1 MVEDRSLQF
10 IDYLLFIFKRKA
22 FLFILACIV
31 MVASYSMIYFFV
43 DEEYEAVAT
52 IIPSE
57 SKSLA
62 GMSSLFKSISSLPF
76 GLGSGGS
83 QSEMDLYTAFVYSR
97 SSLEKVIKKFDLQ
110 MEYGVD
116 SSMEKAVK
124 TLRSKVNVNDEDK
137 VSYTIAVR
145 ASTPQKAAD
154 MTNYIVSILNESV
167 IDLNVKKSRE
177 NRLFLEERYSEI
189 KSSLR
194 LAEDSLLIFQKNTG
208 VFEAEQQVKA
218 SIEAFANLDAELA
231 RKQTELEVI
240 QKISGAESV
249 AAKDLEAGVTA
260 LKEKIRSIKKGGTS
274 ESVLLA
280 FSGIPEK
287 AMEYFRLYRNV
298 KIMTTMLEFVLPLYE
313 QARFEEQKDTPI
325 FQVLDQATP
334 PEKRIYPKRVFMSA
348 GITFFVLFTVIFFL
362 IVNEVFKHSSNPK
375 LKELQRELRIFSRRN
390 KNPRID
396 P

>member
-240 QKISGAESV
+240 QKISGAE
-249 AAKDLEAGVTA
+249 
-260 LKEKIRSIKKGGTS
+260 
-274 ESVLLA
+274 
-280 FSGIPEK
+280 
-287 AMEYFRLYRNV
+287 
-298 KIMTTMLEFVLPLYE
+298 
-313 QARFEEQKDTPI
+313 
-325 FQVLDQATP
+325 
-334 PEKRIYPKRVFMSA
+334 
-348 GITFFVLFTVIFFL
+348 
-362 IVNEVFKHSSNPK
+362 
-375 LKELQRELRIFSRRN
+375 
-390 KNPRID
+390 
-396 P
+396 